1 MSTFTQFN
9 ISIQELAVEP
19 QAAALMLG
27 YEGDLP
33 EDILAMVKEV
43 MDETIDCYDIR
54 GGYFVFDKPTF
65 NKNEL
70 NLFVEDTD
78 FQIGKII
85 FHQLKHSEQVALFV
99 CTAGVGIEKWS
110 KQMMA
115 NNDPLKG
122 FIADIMGGVVVEAA
136 IDKIQQSLSNDMKDK
151 GLKITN
157 RYSPGYCGWPT
168 VEQHKLFALLPDT
181 LGIRL
186 TESALMQPV
195 KSVSGIIGI
204 GANVQFNPYTCR
216 ICEATQCV
224 YRFKKVSTIT

>member
-1 MSTFTQFN
+1 MTAFTQFN
-9 ISIQELAVEP
+9 IPLRELAVDP
-19 QAAALMLG
+19 QAAAPMLG
-27 YEGDLP
+27 YDSDLP
-33 EDILAMVKEV
+33 EDILAMVREV
-43 MDETIDCYDIR
+43 MDKTTDCYDIR
-54 GGYFVFDKPTF
+54 GGYYILDGLTFD
-65 NKNEL
+65 NDEHSL
-70 NLFVEDTD
+70 LVEGTN
-78 FQIGKII
+78 FQTGKII

-110 KQMMA
+110 KQMMT
-115 NNDPLKG
+115 NNDPLAG

-157 RYSPGYCGWPT
+157 RYSPGYCGWQT
-168 VEQHKLFALLPDT
+168 GEQHKLFALLPDT

-216 ICEATQCV
+216 LCEATHCV
-224 YRFKKVSTIT
+224 YRYKKVSSIR